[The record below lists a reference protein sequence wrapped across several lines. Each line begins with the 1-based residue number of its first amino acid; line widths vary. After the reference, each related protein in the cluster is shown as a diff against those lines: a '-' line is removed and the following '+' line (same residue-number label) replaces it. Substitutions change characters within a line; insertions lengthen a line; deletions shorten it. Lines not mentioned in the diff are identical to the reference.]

1 MGNRGVM
8 IECGHSMEAI
18 NIADKLGAI
27 DDYWNPRIAAELNGQ
42 AVKLVKLSGEF
53 VWHHHEGEDELFL
66 VIRGTLRMCFRDRE
80 VVVRQG
86 EFIVVPRGVEHKPVA
101 DEDVEVLLFEPIET
115 RNTGNVEGHEL
126 TRETLKRV

>member
-1 MGNRGVM
+1 MDV
-8 IECGHSMEAI
+8 I
-18 NIADKLGAI
+18 NIAEKLATI

-53 VWHHHEGEDELFL
+53 VWHHHDAEDELFF
-66 VIRGTLRMCFRDRE
+66 VVKGTLRMCFRDRE
-80 VVVRQG
+80 AVIRPG

-101 DEDVEVLLFEPIET
+101 DEEVEVMLFEPTET

-126 TRETLKRV
+126 TRDALKKI

>member
-1 MGNRGVM
+1 MSRP
-8 IECGHSMEAI
+8 EAV
-18 NIADKLGAI
+18 NIAEKLSRI

-42 AVKLVKLSGEF
+42 AVKLARLSGEF
-53 VWHHHEGEDELFL
+53 VWHHHENEDELFL

-80 VVVRQG
+80 VTVRQG

-101 DEDVEVLLFEPIET
+101 DDEVEIMLFEPLST